1 VPTPPRSFTRT
12 LDVLTFSSLWVAA
25 AAAALTVACS
35 LAMGIA
41 VAGAAVGLAFA
52 GTLVVYNVDRLR
64 DLDADRAT
72 APDRSAFVAKHGG
85 NLALVT
91 VAAAVGSLVFALAGG
106 TRVWA
111 VLVPILGLGLLHRRI
126 KHLVFGKSAYITA
139 AWVGVVAGVP
149 ALIDPAATQVAW
161 TVAITAAALFAN
173 AMASSVR
180 DLEVAAARFGP
191 RRALYA
197 ARAFALLGVSVAAA
211 APAPARSLMAVPAA
225 TLFALLLFRPGERYG
240 LRVVDGALLAGAVV
254 AGGVASL

>member
-1 VPTPPRSFTRT
+1 MQAPPRSLIGM
-12 LDVLTFSSLWVAA
+12 LDVLAFSSSWVAA

-35 LAMGIA
+35 HAMGVSA
-41 VAGAAVGLAFA
+41 AWAAVGLAFA
-52 GTLVVYNVDRLR
+52 GTLVVYNLDRLR

-85 NLALVT
+85 GLALVT
-91 VAAAVGSLVFALAGG
+91 VAAAVGSLGFALAAGI
-106 TRVWA
+106 RAWA

-149 ALIDPAATQVAW
+149 ATIDPAATQVTW
-161 TVAITAAALFAN
+161 TVGITASALFAN
-173 AMASSVR
+173 AMASNVR

-191 RRALYA
+191 RPALHA
-197 ARAFALLGVSVAAA
+197 ARAFALLGVVIAAA

-225 TLFALLLFRPGERYG
+225 TLLALLLFRPGERYG
-240 LRVVDGALLAGAVV
+240 LLIVDGALLAGAVV
-254 AGGVASL
+254 AAGVASL